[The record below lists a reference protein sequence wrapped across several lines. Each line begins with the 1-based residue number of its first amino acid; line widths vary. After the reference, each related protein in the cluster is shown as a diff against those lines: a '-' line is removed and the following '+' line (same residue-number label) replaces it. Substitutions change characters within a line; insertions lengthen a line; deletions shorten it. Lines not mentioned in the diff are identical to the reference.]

1 MKRAAD
7 EIEREEAQ
15 MTKRTSTR
23 AWTKSAE
30 EVERYDGVVRERE
43 RERESELRSKK
54 FPEQM
59 KRRG

>member
-43 RERESELRSKK
+43 RERA
-54 FPEQM
+54 P
-59 KRRG
+59 

>member
-43 RERESELRSKK
+43 RASSVARSFQSK
-54 FPEQM
+54 
-59 KRRG
+59 